1 MRDGAAFVSVWRV
14 TVGDASA
21 LWVGV
26 MLLDVLSV
34 WLCVGEMLFVDDK
47 TSPVG
52 VWRDNVRDT
61 VLICVR
67 E

>member
-1 MRDGAAFVSVWRV
+1 MSACGVSLSETRQLRVSVKLFD
-14 TVGDASA
+14 GQ
-21 LWVGV
+21 
-26 MLLDVLSV
+26 SV
-34 WLCVGEMLFVDDK
+34 WPLVGEMLFVDDK